1 MIGASCVNVRK
12 HCLCQVFPLRS
23 SSVLPPPS
31 PPRGS
36 SSVVGGAPPFWHV
49 ARAGAQQPAKH
60 GHTHGFLVTS
70 RPSQLHWRV
79 ARKSSH
85 RWGRSSS
92 SSLSWS
98 TFVFVLVLVLLVV
111 VVDSVVVMAVAVVV
125 VVAVVAVVGR
135 RRSSSP
141 VVRRRH
147 RRRRLF
153 RPRHRRRR
161 RRCCRC
167 HCCRRRRPQSS
178 VVVCCCR
185 RRLRRHR
192 YRRRRGLSAVDPPST
207 KMWDEATKDAQ
218 CRRMTA
224 KRASLTDVF
233 QVPSFLKFPRTTPHK
248 RKAKSMGETVR
259 NPRRDA

>member
-36 SSVVGGAPPFWHV
+36 FVVRRRWCPSILACRARWRSTTRKAWAYASLLGDIASKPIALACGKEIFAPMGP
-49 ARAGAQQPAKH
+49 P
-60 GHTHGFLVTS
+60 
-70 RPSQLHWRV
+70 
-79 ARKSSH
+79 
-85 RWGRSSS
+85 SSS

-111 VVDSVVVMAVAVVV
+111 VVDAIVVVMAVVV

-135 RRSSSP
+135 PRSSSP

-153 RPRHRRRR
+153 RPRHRGR

-218 CRRMTA
+218 CRTMTA